1 MQLPSHQDLIAAT
14 EVVRKVMPP
23 TPTYSWPLL
32 NARAGAEVWVKH
44 ENHSPVGAFKLRGA
58 MVYTDWLNRTHPEV
72 KGIIAATRGNHG
84 QGVARAA
91 AYYGLTSTIV
101 VPHGNSREKNRAM
114 VALSAELIE
123 HGEDFQSALEY
134 AATLATNRGLH
145 LIPSYHPL
153 LVHGTGTYALELFTI
168 APQLEA
174 VYVPIGLGSS
184 ISGVLAA
191 RAALGLA
198 TKVIGVVASASPS
211 YALSFHAKQVIAHA
225 SETKLAD
232 GLACRLPVAEALDV
246 ILAGVD
252 HIVEV
257 SEEEIAAAMRAI
269 YEDTHNVAEGSAAA
283 ALAGLL
289 KERDQQQGKRVG
301 FVLTGG
307 NVDREVFLGA
317 LQQA

>member
-58 MVYTDWLNRTHPEV
+58 MVYTDWLNRTYPEV

-114 VALSAELIE
+114 VALGAELIE

-134 AATLATNRGLH
+134 ATSFAQSRGLH
-145 LIPSYHPL
+145 MVPSYHPL
-153 LVHGTGTYALELFTI
+153 LVHGTGTYALEFFTN
-168 APQLEA
+168 APELDA

-191 RAALGLA
+191 RVALGLA

-211 YALSFHAKQVIAHA
+211 YALSFHAKQVIAHV

-232 GLACRLPVAEALDV
+232 GLACRLPVAEALEI
-246 ILAGVD
+246 ILEGVD

-269 YEDTHNVAEGSAAA
+269 YEDTHNVAEGSGAATF
-283 ALAGLL
+283 AGLL

-301 FVLTGG
+301 IVITGG

-317 LQQA
+317 LQSA